1 MKKVSKIMISLLCA
15 ATFIVPYHNVSSA
28 NSSKETQVII
38 NNTKLSSEDI
48 LLKNNQV
55 FITLTGA
62 TNLDDLSFKWNNAT
76 KQVTIKGKETN
87 LILTINKT
95 TAQKNDKKIKMSLA
109 PFIYNGK
116 TMIPLRFVTE
126 AMNSS
131 VMWNPSSQ
139 TAYITKTSAKL
150 ANDFKTGALSTAR
163 NAAINIPRAS
173 QLSNGFEP
181 TLDTFSIQY
190 YFPEQRSDQ
199 FIEVNNNVVSYYKIA
214 NNTAYLKWQGIVGE
228 KESTEDS
235 LYFINKGF
243 SNKVGTLPSFK
254 DTNFAS
260 FRWMP
265 HILTTGYGLIN
276 KQNWDEVVFKE
287 QEVEQNKVKEN
298 YIIVS
303 IPGE

>member
-1 MKKVSKIMISLLCA
+1 MKKVSEIMISLLCA
-15 ATFIVPYHNVSSA
+15 ASLFVPNNNVSSA
-28 NSSKETQVII
+28 NSSKETHVII

-62 TNLDDLSFKWNNAT
+62 TTLDDLSFKWNNAT
-76 KQVTIKGKETN
+76 KQVIIKGKETN
-87 LILTINKT
+87 ITLTINKT
-95 TAQKNDKKIKMSLA
+95 TGQKNDKTIKLSSA
-109 PFIYNGK
+109 PFIHNGK
-116 TMIPLRFVTE
+116 TMIPLRFFTE

-131 VMWNPSSQ
+131 VMWNQSNQ
-139 TAYITKTSAKL
+139 TAYITKTSEKL

-181 TLDTFSIQY
+181 TLNTFSIQY
-190 YFPEQRSDQ
+190 YFPEQVSDQ

-214 NNTAYLKWQGIVGE
+214 NDTAYLKWQGIVGE
-228 KESTEDS
+228 RESTENR

-243 SNKVGTLPSFK
+243 SKKVGTLPSFK

-265 HILTTGYGLIN
+265 SILTTGYGLIN
-276 KQNWDEVVFKE
+276 KQNWDEVIFKE

-298 YIIVS
+298 YIIVN
-303 IPGE
+303 IPDE